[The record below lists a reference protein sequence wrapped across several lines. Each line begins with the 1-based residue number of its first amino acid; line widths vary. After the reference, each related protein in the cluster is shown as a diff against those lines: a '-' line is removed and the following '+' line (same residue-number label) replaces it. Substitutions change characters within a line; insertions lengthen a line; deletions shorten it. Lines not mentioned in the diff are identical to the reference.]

1 MSGRSLK
8 IALAASV
15 ALNLFALAGGVA
27 FAVSR
32 AKVDERVAE
41 LRRPA
46 RPGPFRE
53 VMAQLEPEVRRD
65 VRAKM
70 RAAALAARPDF
81 EAARSARDQAVQ
93 AAAEPRM
100 DAARVQA
107 LLDQSRTAEMRGRA
121 RLEGGAIA
129 MLENLDVEDRKV
141 LSGLLMRRGPGPG
154 AQAPETG
161 RNAAPPPPGPDG
173 PDGPG

>member
-1 MSGRSLK
+1 
-8 IALAASV
+8 
-15 ALNLFALAGGVA
+15 
-27 FAVSR
+27 
-32 AKVDERVAE
+32 
-41 LRRPA
+41 
-46 RPGPFRE
+46 
-53 VMAQLEPEVRRD
+53 
-65 VRAKM
+65 M

-81 EAARSARDQAVQ
+81 EAARAARAQAVQ
-93 AAAEPRM
+93 AASEPRM

-121 RLEGGAIA
+121 RLEGEAIA

-141 LSGLLMRRGPGPG
+141 LSGLLRRRGPGPG
-154 AQAPETG
+154 HQTPAPG

>member
-8 IALAASV
+8 IALAVSV

-32 AKVDERVAE
+32 ARVDERVAE
-41 LRRPA
+41 LRGPA
-46 RPGPFRE
+46 RHGPFRE
-53 VMAQLEPEVRRD
+53 VIAQLQPEVRRD
-65 VRAKM
+65 VRARM

-81 EAARSARDQAVQ
+81 EAARAARAQAVQ
-93 AAAEPRM
+93 AASEPRM

-121 RLEGGAIA
+121 RLEGEAIA

-141 LSGLLMRRGPGPG
+141 LSGLLRRRGPGPG
-154 AQAPETG
+154 HQTPAPG

-173 PDGPG
+173 TDGPG

>member
-8 IALAASV
+8 IALAVSV

-27 FAVSR
+27 FAVSWAR
-32 AKVDERVAE
+32 VDERVAD
-41 LRRPA
+41 LRRTA
-46 RPGPFRE
+46 RHGPFRE
-53 VMAQLEPEVRRD
+53 VIAQLQPEVRRD
-65 VRAKM
+65 VRARM

-81 EAARSARDQAVQ
+81 EAARAARAQAVQ
-93 AAAEPRM
+93 AASQPRM

-121 RLEGGAIA
+121 RLEGEAIA
-129 MLENLDVEDRKV
+129 MLETLDVEDRKV
-141 LSGLLMRRGPGPG
+141 LSGLLMRRGPRSGPRT
-154 AQAPETG
+154 PDTG
-161 RNAAPPPPGPDG
+161 RNAAPRPPEPDG